1 MEKKVTIIIPSINRS
16 TLTRS
21 INSLMNQ
28 TNQNWKCIVVYDD
41 VDGPTFDDTRIKT
54 INTNSKLG
62 VLIDGNHGASGIVR
76 NVGIEMC
83 DTEWIAFLDDDDTIH
98 KDYVKTLYEKYSE
111 YDFVVWRMV
120 FNNGVVTPGYM
131 ENVGLRFGH
140 VGISFCYK
148 NKFENLKFDNNRNGE
163 DYDLIKKLEDLSN
176 NYIITEEIFYYVRH

>member
-1 MEKKVTIIIPSINRS
+1 MKKKVTFIIPSINRK

-21 INSLMNQ
+21 INSLINQ
-28 TNQNWKCIVVYDD
+28 TNENWECIIVYDD
-41 VDGPTFDDTRIKT
+41 VDGPTFDDPRIKT
-54 INTNSKLG
+54 IKTNSKLG
-62 VLIDGNHGASGIVR
+62 ALSDGNHGVSGIVR

-111 YDFVVWRMV
+111 YDFVVWRML
-120 FNNGVVTPGYM
+120 FNNGAVTPSSTAK
-131 ENVGLRFGH
+131 VGFRFGH

-148 NKFENLKFDNNRNGE
+148 NKFDDLKFDSNRNGE
-163 DYDLIKKLEDLSN
+163 DFDLVKKLEVLTN

>member
-1 MEKKVTIIIPSINRS
+1 MEKKVTFIIPSINRS

-21 INSLMNQ
+21 IDSLINQ
-28 TNQNWKCIVVYDD
+28 TNQNWECIIVYDD
-41 VDGPTFDDTRIKT
+41 VDGPKFHDPRIKT
-54 INTNSKLG
+54 LKTNSKLG
-62 VLIDGNHGASGIVR
+62 VLSDGNHGVSGIVR

-111 YDFVVWRMV
+111 YDLVVWRMI
-120 FNNGVVTPGYM
+120 FNG
-131 ENVGLRFGH
+131 GLTIPNQTSKTSFRFGD

-148 NKFENLKFDNNRNGE
+148 NKFDGLKFDNNRNGE
-163 DYDLIKKLEDLSN
+163 DYDLVKKIEELSD